1 MSTTQT
7 YNYSLD
13 LAIQALVE
21 VFPDHPL
28 IPAVKQSYLSGVLWH
43 NISDSSIVDSPT
55 RLWKQRIRGIETNG
69 ELFWKMF
76 IGYFAKISLSDY
88 ITWVRFL
95 CKWFRNPILA
105 TAQRDKNTMQV
116 VERLQEALIR
126 DYHFFK
132 DDDKALK
139 LEDVDMS
146 DSRRPEEEIF
156 RYIQIFT
163 ETCNP
168 RGTPPEGYEISNR
181 LCARHKP
188 LLLKLLAELVKG
200 TGRFLHET
208 GHKGNIPTR
217 FRLFYDRKEVDEEY
231 DHLLV
236 QNIDGLELNQEKGVT
251 IGNKWLESKHGRA
264 MLGAI
269 AQLLID
275 QGGQHSQDAENLCQ
289 AFFWQD
295 YDGHFANFLREMI
308 DHDSKGVGA
317 HPHLRIIS
325 NTPNHFFNTG
335 HFRVSHNLTSYMN
348 PLMAHVNHEIGTW
361 TDAAVLEK
369 AVLDVISVK
378 RVGSGSGTQNPGESL
393 AEKLNKKWSEKQ
405 PLQNIDLAHG
415 AEEMRATI

>member
-1 MSTTQT
+1 M
-7 YNYSLD
+7 
-13 LAIQALVE
+13 
-21 VFPDHPL
+21 
-28 IPAVKQSYLSGVLWH
+28 
-43 NISDSSIVDSPT
+43 
-55 RLWKQRIRGIETNG
+55 
-69 ELFWKMF
+69 
-76 IGYFAKISLSDY
+76 
-88 ITWVRFL
+88 
-95 CKWFRNPILA
+95 
-105 TAQRDKNTMQV
+105 
-116 VERLQEALIR
+116 
-126 DYHFFK
+126 
-132 DDDKALK
+132 
-139 LEDVDMS
+139 
-146 DSRRPEEEIF
+146 
-156 RYIQIFT
+156 
-163 ETCNP
+163 
-168 RGTPPEGYEISNR
+168 
-181 LCARHKP
+181 
-188 LLLKLLAELVKG
+188 
-200 TGRFLHET
+200 
-208 GHKGNIPTR
+208 
-217 FRLFYDRKEVDEEY
+217 
-231 DHLLV
+231 
-236 QNIDGLELNQEKGVT
+236 
-251 IGNKWLESKHGRA
+251 GNKWLESKHGRA